1 MEDKMTEAIVK
12 NEALP
17 KENYTAEGSGEELK
31 NENIIE
37 IKGLGKTFK
46 TDGEDFV
53 ALDQIDL
60 SIRRGSIQVLSVFP
74 VPENPPW
81 FVVSTTWKSP
91 VVDRFISGG
100 RAWAP

>member
-1 MEDKMTEAIVK
+1 MEDKMTETIVK
-12 NEALP
+12 NEALSE
-17 KENYTAEGSGEELK
+17 ENYPADASGEELK

-53 ALDQIDL
+53 ASD
-60 SIRRGSIQVLSVFP
+60 FP

-81 FVVSTTWKSP
+81 FVASTIWKSP
-91 VVDRFISGG
+91 VADRSIFRD